1 MFQISPM
8 HFYGNYAHPNG
19 KKAQKEKAKRK
30 KEKKV
35 IQRKERKKKEREKL
49 KSFLCPTFFSNCLHK
64 IRIRFKSDRKMNF
77 YFFIFLFFWK
87 AIQTKNQK

>member
-1 MFQISPM
+1 MEIMHIPM
-8 HFYGNYAHPNG
+8 G
-19 KKAQKEKAKRK
+19 KIAQKEKEKRK

-64 IRIRFKSDRKMNF
+64 IRIRLKSDRKMNF
-77 YFFIFLFFWK
+77 YFFIFF
-87 AIQTKNQK
+87 

>member
-1 MFQISPM
+1 M
-8 HFYGNYAHPNG
+8 HIPNG
-19 KKAQKEKAKRK
+19 KIAQKEKEKRK

-64 IRIRFKSDRKMNF
+64 IRIRFKSEKKMNF
-77 YFFIFLFFWK
+77 YFFVFFIFLRDSTNFEKKF
-87 AIQTKNQK
+87 

>member
-1 MFQISPM
+1 MEIMHIPM
-8 HFYGNYAHPNG
+8 G
-19 KKAQKEKAKRK
+19 KIAQKEKEKRK

-77 YFFIFLFFWK
+77 YFFLFFIFLESRTNEKSKIIF
-87 AIQTKNQK
+87 